1 MVHFSGVTGTE
12 AAAPKEINGIAAK
25 ANALTTV
32 NKYAFLFVMDLI
44 PLDLGTRGT
53 AYDGGSATDVSGCL

>member
-12 AAAPKEINGIAAK
+12 AAALKEINGIAAK

-44 PLDLGTRGT
+44 PLDL
-53 AYDGGSATDVSGCL
+53 VSIPLSCRMQLEDI